1 MLNML
6 FNTLLTITPH
16 AKKEEKKE
24 QRTDLHDDIRAKSPI
39 QFLTLTDRAYLECCY
54 QTEFR
59 EGYCEIRISSN
70 TLLPPTG

>member
-1 MLNML
+1 ML
-6 FNTLLTITPH
+6 FNTLFTIPH

-24 QRTDLHDDIRAKSPI
+24 QRMDLHDDIRAKSPI
-39 QFLTLTDRAYLECCY
+39 QFLTLLP
-54 QTEFR
+54 TEFR